1 MKEQERI
8 PTGKVRR
15 ATKFVGT
22 GAKVGV
28 NYLKHY
34 IKGGSKEELDR
45 ENAEDIFNTLSEL
58 KGSALKMAQILSMDQ
73 HILPEAYTQK
83 FVMAQYSAP
92 PLSLPLVVK
101 TFRDA
106 FGKSPFELFDAF
118 SKNAVNAASMG
129 QVHSATYKGKK
140 VAVKIQYP
148 GVADSV
154 VSDLNLVKPFA
165 TKLVGMKG
173 ADVDQYFDEV
183 KERLL
188 EETNYRLELQRSVA
202 MTEKLSE
209 LDGVHFPGYYPE
221 VSSDKIIVMDWLS
234 GKHLTEFLKTNPN
247 QEVRNA
253 LGQRLWDFY
262 NLQINKLRAVHADP
276 HPGNFLFNESG
287 ELGVL
292 DFGCVKEFDQE
303 FYDSFFALLLKDTTQ
318 DEATL
323 EERLKK
329 LDMIFDDD
337 SEQERAF
344 FMSNLKTSIELISEP
359 FHNEVFD
366 FGDKEFIGRIYEFGE
381 SMSKAPELRKTKK
394 ARGPKDALFIN
405 RTFFGLYNILHELGS
420 TVKVNWDYAPSNG
433 TAVLSH

>member
-1 MKEQERI
+1 MNEQERI

-15 ATKFVGT
+15 ASKFVGT
-22 GAKVGV
+22 GAKVGI

-45 ENAEDIFNTLSEL
+45 TNAEDIFNTLSEL

-73 HILPEAYTQK
+73 HVLPQAYTQK

-101 TFRDA
+101 TFREA
-106 FGKSPFELFDAF
+106 FGKSPFELFDEF
-118 SKNAVNAASMG
+118 SKNAINAASMG
-129 QVHSATYKGKK
+129 QVHSAVYKGKK

-188 EETNYRLELQRSVA
+188 EETNYRLELERSVE
-202 MTEKLSE
+202 MSGKLSALE
-209 LDGVHFPGYYPE
+209 GVHFPSYYPE
-221 VSSDKIIVMDWLS
+221 VSADKIIVMDWLE
-234 GKHLTEFLKTNPN
+234 GKHLTEFLETNPS

-253 LGQRLWDFY
+253 LGQKLWDFY
-262 NLQINKLRAVHADP
+262 NCQINNLRAVHADP
-276 HPGNFLFNESG
+276 HPGNFLLNENG
-287 ELGVL
+287 DLGVL

-303 FYDSFFALLLKDTTQ
+303 FYDSFFVLLLKETT
-318 DEATL
+318 ESERTL
-323 EERLKK
+323 EDRLKK

-337 SEQERAF
+337 SESERAF
-344 FMSNLKTSIELISEP
+344 FMTNLKTSIELISEP

-366 FGDKEFIGRIYEFGE
+366 FGNKDFIQRIYEFGE
-381 SMSKAPELRKTKK
+381 SMGKAPELRKTKR

-405 RTFFGLYNILHELGS
+405 RTFFGLYNMLHELGA
-420 TVKVNWDYAPSNG
+420 TVQINWDYQPTKAY
-433 TAVLSH
+433 